1 MHILRSAVA
10 GTLESSDA
18 YVRIAPYDGQGI
30 ELEIESVVLA
40 QYGPAIRRCVLETL
54 AALGISSCRV
64 AIQDRGALDCVLE
77 ARVEAAALRAAA
89 PREEEKP

>member
-1 MHILRSAVA
+1 MDILRGAVA

-18 YVRIAPYDGQGI
+18 YVRIAPGDGQGI
-30 ELEIESVVLA
+30 TLDIESVVLA

-54 AALGISSCRV
+54 ESLGVSSCRV
-64 AIQDRGALDCVLE
+64 AVQDRGALDCVLQ

-89 PREEEKP
+89 PREEGTP